1 MAAKVAI
8 VSVVLFLAVSCVSCN
23 NTQHQ
28 EFTRC
33 MSLVRKHLHS
43 PASPQYSSI
52 FFSSQQNRRWINST
66 TSKPA
71 FIFAP
76 KQEAEIQTAVLC
88 SKTHG
93 LQIRV
98 KSGGHDYEGLSFLAQ
113 VPYVIIA
120 LDHFRSVAVDI
131 NEETAWVQTGATL
144 GELYYNIAQ
153 KSLVH
158 AFPGGTCPSVGTG
171 GLISGGGFGMLA
183 RKYGLAADNVL
194 DARLVDAKGRI
205 LDRDTMGEDLFWAIR
220 GGGGASF
227 GVITAWKL
235 KLVKVPPVVTVL
247 NVQKRLNDSATNL
260 VLKWQHVAPEL
271 PRDMLMRLFARRD
284 KIEQG
289 QSTVKVAFTGQF
301 LGPTVDLIQLLKER
315 FPELGVQQKD
325 CKEYSWINATLS
337 ISSRAK
343 TTEDLLKRID
353 VLRTNN
359 KAKSDFVNKAMPEEA
374 LLGVWKRLMKEDQ
387 RDLYVIMDPFGGVNN
402 EISES
407 ELPFPHRK
415 GTLYNI
421 QYLINWNVSN
431 ASETHK
437 SIKSMRKLYKYM
449 KPFVTHSPRAAYIN
463 YRDLDIGRN
472 QPDGKA
478 TYSQARV
485 WGEKYFKGNFAR
497 LVQIKSRVDPG
508 NFFRNEQSIPVVSL
522 RT

>member
-66 TSKPA
+66 NSKPA

-98 KSGGHDYEGLSFLAQ
+98 KSGGHDYEGLSFFAQ
-113 VPYVIIA
+113 VPYIIIA
-120 LDHFRSVAVDI
+120 LDHFR
-131 NEETAWVQTGATL
+131 
-144 GELYYNIAQ
+144 
-153 KSLVH
+153 
-158 AFPGGTCPSVGTG
+158 
-171 GLISGGGFGMLA
+171 
-183 RKYGLAADNVL
+183 
-194 DARLVDAKGRI
+194 
-205 LDRDTMGEDLFWAIR
+205 
-220 GGGGASF
+220 
-227 GVITAWKL
+227 
-235 KLVKVPPVVTVL
+235 
-247 NVQKRLNDSATNL
+247 
-260 VLKWQHVAPEL
+260 
-271 PRDMLMRLFARRD
+271 D
-284 KIEQG
+284 KIEHG
-289 QSTVKVAFTGQF
+289 HTTVKVAFTGQF
-301 LGPTVDLIQLLKER
+301 LGRKGDLVRLMKKR
-315 FPELGVQQKD
+315 FPELGVQPID
-325 CKEYSWINATLS
+325 CNEFSWINATLS

-343 TTEDLLKRID
+343 TMEDLLKRID

-387 RDLYVIMDPFGGVNN
+387 HDLYMIMDPFGGVNN

-407 ELPFPHRK
+407 EIPFPHRK

-431 ASETHK
+431 AGETHK
-437 SIKSMRKLYKYM
+437 SIKSMRKLYKFM
-449 KPFVTHSPRAAYIN
+449 EPFVTHSPRAAYIN

-497 LVQIKSRVDPG
+497 LVQIKSRVDRG
-508 NFFRNEQSIPVVSL
+508 NFFRNEQSIPVV
-522 RT
+522 